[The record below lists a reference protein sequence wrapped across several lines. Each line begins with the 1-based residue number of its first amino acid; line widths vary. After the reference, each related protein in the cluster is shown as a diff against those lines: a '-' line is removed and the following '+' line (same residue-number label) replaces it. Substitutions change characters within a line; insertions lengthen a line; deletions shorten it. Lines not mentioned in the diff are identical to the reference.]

1 MIRLNQVLKM
11 LKNYQRIRIYYVDN
25 FSLEPKRM
33 IIFEDDISY
42 LPYGCVQEVLDKPVK
57 ELVTYYD
64 KQLKRSVLSIQIF
77 NPEGVEP

>member
-1 MIRLNQVLKM
+1 MMRLNQILKM
-11 LKNYQRIRIYYVDN
+11 LKNYQRIQIYYVNN
-25 FSLEPKRM
+25 FSLEPKKV

-42 LPYGCVQEVLDKPVK
+42 LPYGCVREVFDKPVK

-64 KQLKRSVLSIQIF
+64 EQLKRSVLSIQIF

>member
-1 MIRLNQVLKM
+1 MIRLNKVLKM
-11 LKNYQRIRIYYVDN
+11 LKDYQRIKIYYVNN
-25 FSLEPKRM
+25 FYPEPKSV
-33 IIFEDDISY
+33 IIFEGDISY
-42 LPYGCVQEVLDKPVK
+42 LPYGCVRDVFDKPVK

>member
-1 MIRLNQVLKM
+1 MIRLNQILKM
-11 LKNYQRIRIYYVDN
+11 LKDYQRIKIYYVNN
-25 FSLEPKRM
+25 FYPEPKSV
-33 IIFEDDISY
+33 IIFVDDISY
-42 LPYGCVQEVLDKPVK
+42 LPYGCVRDVFDKPVK

>member
-1 MIRLNQVLKM
+1 MIRLNQILKM
-11 LKNYQRIRIYYVDN
+11 LKDYQRIKIYYVNN
-25 FSLEPKRM
+25 FYPEPKSV

-42 LPYGCVQEVLDKPVK
+42 LPYGCVRDVFDKPVK